1 MFQCGPAENF
11 RCKFS
16 KHANYTSAIFSI
28 EKKVQPPQITLKK
41 VNVPTVTLS
50 QNEIELKNLKG
61 KSSTDTVGVKLTLK
75 NDATAT
81 AELVP
86 VKPIESTTIK
96 GKKTVANTILTFL
109 HSVIIIFSFCKE
121 FNFIL

>member
-28 EKKVQPPQITLKK
+28 EKKVQPPPIPFKK
-41 VNVPTVTLS
+41 VPAVTLS

-61 KSSTDTVGVKLTLK
+61 KSPSDSLSVKLASK
-75 NDATAT
+75 NYRTGAAAVAVQAPTAKAMESST
-81 AELVP
+81 INGTKS
-86 VKPIESTTIK
+86 VKM
-96 GKKTVANTILTFL
+96 FQ
-109 HSVIIIFSFCKE
+109 FFC
-121 FNFIL
+121 IV